1 MTELN
6 DVYDKNRKKTGR
18 VHRRGTAWRFG
29 EYGLVVCV
37 WIYDGKGRL
46 LLTKRD
52 PAKSFGDTWE
62 NTGGAVRAGEDSLQ
76 AIVREVYEETG
87 LTVENPVLCG
97 TKQFQTLGGA
107 RYVVFFYKADKFHG
121 ALKSSDEGEV
131 YWLPRAELGN
141 QKLAPDMM
149 DMVKVMESDDL
160 CEFFYEKIDGKWN
173 FTLY

>member
-87 LTVENPVLCG
+87 I
-97 TKQFQTLGGA
+97 
-107 RYVVFFYKADKFHG
+107 RAD
-121 ALKSSDEGEV
+121 
-131 YWLPRAELGN
+131 
-141 QKLAPDMM
+141 
-149 DMVKVMESDDL
+149 ES
-160 CEFFYEKIDGKWN
+160 E
-173 FTLY
+173 FTLLASTTRRRLHFDHYCLKRNTPVEEVVLQPGETVDANWFTFEEVHTLIRGRKMCKVISQQFLLFEEALLAKQEYNS